1 MIAVGDMVLV
11 SNESQLS
18 HLPKGRQKATKS
30 VGPYK
35 VAKVDKFKLN
45 YTLDIPDSKRH
56 NTFHISNVKKYVD
69 PHLELFPNRQRRQPR
84 ISESEVDQ
92 NLEVQKIIGHERRR
106 DGSIQFLSLWEGFPD
121 EDSTYRRADL
131 FKSSPYGVNLVQMY
145 LDGFGKLPRELL
157 EWAIRTEWVKL
168 KGKGVSSV
176 DPEDSVEF
184 ERGTDSSDDDP
195 VQANALLIKLD
206 LYE

>member
-1 MIAVGDMVLV
+1 
-11 SNESQLS
+11 
-18 HLPKGRQKATKS
+18 
-30 VGPYK
+30 
-35 VAKVDKFKLN
+35 
-45 YTLDIPDSKRH
+45 
-56 NTFHISNVKKYVD
+56 
-69 PHLELFPNRQRRQPR
+69 
-84 ISESEVDQ
+84 
-92 NLEVQKIIGHERRR
+92 
-106 DGSIQFLSLWEGFPD
+106 
-121 EDSTYRRADL
+121 
-131 FKSSPYGVNLVQMY
+131 MY